1 VRTYPALFARLP
13 RWTEHSFDI
22 LAAAVDGFD
31 VRALD
36 QAAEEFGAYFI
47 AAEERDAAVD
57 ALRRQFP
64 DAQVRAADVPDENW
78 AERSQAGLT
87 PVRAGNLVIAPPWDV
102 PGDLSNVV
110 IIEPST
116 GFGTGHHATTRL
128 CLQAL
133 QESGPAGKSII
144 DVGTGSGV
152 LALAAKKLGAARV
165 IGIDNDPDAI
175 ANARENMA
183 LNKLDVELR
192 CASLEAVT
200 LEPADIVMANLTGAL
215 LVRYSRTLRDLIRPN
230 GVVIMGG
237 PREEEAESVRGA
249 FDLQIV
255 HEVTED
261 GWLCLVVR

>member
-1 VRTYPALFARLP
+1 MRTYPALFARLP

-102 PGDLSNVV
+102 PDDLSNVV

-133 QESGPAGKSII
+133 QESAPAGKSII
-144 DVGTGSGV
+144 DAGTGSGV

-183 LNKLDVELR
+183 LNDVDIDLR
-192 CASLEAVT
+192 RASLERVDI
-200 LEPADIVMANLTGAL
+200 EPADIVVANLTGAVL
-215 LVRYSRTLRDLIRPN
+215 IRFRGELSGLRRHDGRLIVSGLRD
-230 GVVIMGG
+230 
-237 PREEEAESVRGA
+237 EEEADVARA
-249 FDLQIV
+249 FGGHPV
-255 HEVTED
+255 ARAAEE
-261 GWLCLVVR
+261 GWICLTF